1 MRATRLSLV
10 SSLCLTV
17 PLIIAEPAMAQADA
31 PYGTATF
38 RAYPDIAQVRQLK
51 VLWDFNFSDP
61 EAVRL
66 VLNYVGALIQAT
78 MEFGPHEIDPI
89 QIVVVSHGPEAVVFA
104 RQNYE
109 KYKDI
114 VDRAANFAK
123 QGVRFQVC
131 GRPRPPRD
139 LSLPIYTG
147 LSRRSRPDP
156 TLSPI
161 GRRKASRSTR
171 SARLCPP
178 RPSTNSTEPISNER
192 AKRGV
197 AVS

>member
-78 MEFGPHEIDPI
+78 RSSVLTRLIRSKSWSSRM
-89 QIVVVSHGPEAVVFA
+89 
-104 RQNYE
+104 
-109 KYKDI
+109 
-114 VDRAANFAK
+114 DRK
-123 QGVRFQVC
+123 
-131 GRPRPPRD
+131 P
-139 LSLPIYTG
+139 
-147 LSRRSRPDP
+147 
-156 TLSPI
+156 
-161 GRRKASRSTR
+161 
-171 SARLCPP
+171 
-178 RPSTNSTEPISNER
+178 
-192 AKRGV
+192 
-197 AVS
+197 

>member
-17 PLIIAEPAMAQADA
+17 PLIIAETAMAQADA

-114 VDRAANFAK
+114 VAKFREARRQVRGFRAM
-123 QGVRFQVC
+123 
-131 GRPRPPRD
+131 
-139 LSLPIYTG
+139 G
-147 LSRRSRPDP
+147 L
-156 TLSPI
+156 
-161 GRRKASRSTR
+161 G
-171 SARLCPP
+171 CPG
-178 RPSTNSTEPISNER
+178 I
-192 AKRGV
+192 
-197 AVS
+197 